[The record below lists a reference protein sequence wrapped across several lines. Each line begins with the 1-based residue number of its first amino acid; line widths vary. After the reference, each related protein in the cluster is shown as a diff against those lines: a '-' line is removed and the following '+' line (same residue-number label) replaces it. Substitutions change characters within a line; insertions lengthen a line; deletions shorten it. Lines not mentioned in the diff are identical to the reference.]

1 MEPLELV
8 DSLGLCEHCG
18 KLVSITDYAGDEGG
32 NAKWICECGKPLT
45 HLSFG
50 YDKGTTGAK
59 KIKWVGPNHK
69 WTDTR
74 PTDDFRLGNIQVIM
88 KMPRYWY

>member
-1 MEPLELV
+1 MTMEPLELV
-8 DSLGLCEHCG
+8 DSIGLCEHCG

-32 NAKWICECGKPLT
+32 NADWICMCGKPIT

-59 KIKWVGPNHK
+59 RVKWVGPDGK
-69 WTDTR
+69 WTNNR
-74 PTDDFRLGNIQVIM
+74 PTDDFKLGNILVIM
-88 KMPRYWY
+88 RMPRY